1 MNGSWESRTCKN
13 GVAGARDEEAE
24 EPGCPQQS
32 SAGPRGACLLAGELS
47 ITPLSLALNCSH
59 CKIQLHR
66 LHASCQQVH
75 TVLSLELLVVL
86 ILLLHLI

>member
-1 MNGSWESRTCKN
+1 MRRQRSLAAFRR
-13 GVAGARDEEAE
+13 ALQDPE
-24 EPGCPQQS
+24 EPACPQESPPQS
-32 SAGPRGACLLAGELS
+32 L
-47 ITPLSLALNCSH
+47 PLNRSR

-66 LHASCQQVH
+66 LHTSCQQVH